1 MAGPNE
7 INIFLLGKTGI
18 GKSSLGNTILG
29 DSLFKEKSSPTS
41 ETDLGQAER
50 KYINGV
56 PIKVIDTPGFFGNN
70 MDDETLKREI
80 IHSVKLCAPKIDA
93 FLIVLRVDRYA
104 AQEKEI
110 IKQIEQ
116 CFSEEALKH
125 AVVVF
130 THGDQLE
137 DGVTIEDFFKRDS
150 DLKELVER
158 CGGRCHVVDN
168 KYWKEKQEGYRSNK
182 FQVEQLFN
190 TITTMTVSQ
199 GSYTNMLLELVGEEK
214 KKGGRGEILI
224 ISAGVT
230 VGALLGALLG
240 AVVLK
245 PVIPSEFASAAVGA
259 VGGAAFGGITGGA
272 VASTSA
278 TSKDA
283 VLEITEQMIKIG
295 GNLLRFQLEEEEIKK
310 KS

>member
-29 DSLFKEKSSPTS
+29 DSLFKGKTSPTS
-41 ETDLGQAER
+41 ETDLGQAEG

-56 PIKVIDTPGFFGNN
+56 PIKVIDTPGLFGTT
-70 MDDETLKREI
+70 MDEETLKREI

-93 FLIVLRVDRYA
+93 FIIVLRVDRYSK
-104 AQEKEI
+104 QEKEI
-110 IKQIEQ
+110 IKKIEQ
-116 CFSEEALKH
+116 FFSKEALKH

-137 DGVTIEDFFKRDS
+137 DEMTIEDFVEKDS
-150 DLKELVER
+150 DLKRLVER

-182 FQVEQLFN
+182 FQVEQLLN
-190 TITTMTVSQ
+190 TIKTMKNSQ

-214 KKGGRGEILI
+214 KKGGGWGNILI

-230 VGALLGALLG
+230 VGALLGAFLG
-240 AVVLK
+240 AFVLTK
-245 PVIPSEFASAAVGA
+245 LVHSGFTSAAVGA
-259 VGGAAFGGITGGA
+259 VGGAVIGGITGGA
-272 VASTSA
+272 VASTCA
-278 TSKDA
+278 TPKEA
-283 VLEITEQMIKIG
+283 VLETTEQIIKIG
-295 GNLLRFQLEEEEIKK
+295 SNLLMLNAVVK
-310 KS
+310 